1 MSWGLSSTTDVATS
15 VLPFKTAK
23 PVTSTSVTASAGA
36 GSLGYGRRSQAGIGE
51 RTAVADAESDSA
63 GGYVSQ
69 VRQEYDMSLA
79 TSLQGAAANRQYY
92 QVLHQRYVELQGA
105 FGTDGRNNL
114 GDATAALADNFQ
126 SLAAAP
132 DSLSARADLLSGA
145 SRLCN
150 EFNQTYRT
158 LSTRRDAISANNPG
172 GNGTLNT
179 QIGEVNRVL
188 SQIAV
193 LNDRIEA
200 QERRSLPTQE
210 LRDERDGLGNELG
223 NYINITL
230 SENSNGRYS
239 VELNLADGST
249 TLIDGGAAVSEAP
262 ATLRVNSVETPAGSG
277 FYRPV
282 ITSSAEPDMALELMP
297 ESGSIAALL
306 DARDYIASRL
316 DDLYQHATLLAN
328 RINSLQMQ
336 GFDLSGAG
344 PLKADGSVNADF
356 VAKIFD
362 IPGAQPSGGT
372 VISVY
377 SGIARDARKIAAA
390 AVPNLKNDGRNAAL
404 ASEQLKTAD
413 SPDGMSPIESS
424 AAIGMEI
431 AGDVEESKYQLDYAN
446 SVMKMFQDAVADR
459 NAVRVDSDME
469 SMLELQ
475 RAYQSAAKFM
485 NVIDR
490 MMGMVVNL

>member
-36 GSLGYGRRSQAGIGE
+36 GSLGYGRRSQAGTGE
-51 RTAVADAESDSA
+51 RTAVATADADSA
-63 GGYVSQ
+63 GSYVSQ

-79 TSLQGAAANRQYY
+79 TSLQGAAANQQYY

-105 FGTDGRNNL
+105 FGTDGRDNP
-114 GDATAALADNFQ
+114 GDAAAALAD
-126 SLAAAP
+126 SYKTLAAAP
-132 DSLSARADLLSGA
+132 DSLSARAELLSGA

-158 LSTRRDAISANNPG
+158 LAARRDAIGANNPG
-172 GNGTLNT
+172 GNGMLDA
-179 QIGEVNRVL
+179 QVDEVNRTL
-188 SQIAV
+188 TQIAA

-223 NYINITL
+223 KYVNVSL
-230 SENSNGRYS
+230 SENSNGKYS
-239 VELNLADGST
+239 VELNLADGSA
-249 TLIDGGAAVSEAP
+249 TLIDGAAAGSEP
-262 ATLRVNSVETPAGSG
+262 PVTLRVNSVETPAGSG
-277 FYRPV
+277 FYTPV
-282 ITSSAEPDMALELMP
+282 VATSADPAVALELMP

-316 DDLYQHATLLAN
+316 DDLYRHATLLAK
-328 RINSLQMQ
+328 RINSLQAQ
-336 GFDLSGAG
+336 GYDLSGAG
-344 PLKADGSVNADF
+344 QLKADGSVNADF
-356 VAKIFD
+356 VAKVFD
-362 IPGAQPSGGT
+362 TAGAQPAGGS

-377 SGIARDARKIAAA
+377 SGLARDARKIAAA
-390 AVPNLKNDGRNAAL
+390 AVPNVKSDGRNAAA
-404 ASEQLKTAD
+404 ASEQLNAAE
-413 SPDGMSPIESS
+413 SPDGLSPVESS
-424 AAIGMEI
+424 AAIGTEI
-431 AGDVEESKYQLDYAN
+431 AKDVEESKYQLDYATC
-446 SVMKMFQDAVADR
+446 VMKMFQDAVADR
-459 NAVRVDSDME
+459 NAVQVGSDME